1 MGAVDDRKHWVVLG
15 QLTRP
20 HGVHG
25 AVRARWYSPLADLTG
40 PLVEV
45 RLRRGDVVA
54 TFALAASRT
63 LDTTA
68 SLLRLAGVDSPEAA
82 GVWRGA
88 TIEVP
93 RALVPPAGD
102 DEVYLFELLGRT
114 VRTVDGRTLGT
125 TTRLYDY
132 GAGPVLGIA
141 PVAAPQQVAPTLRDD
156 GATLTAQATPPDV
169 ADLENR
175 TVAVDATQ
183 VRAVEHVTAATGA
196 QPSDVPGD
204 AAQNAAAPR
213 HTGRRGRRKR
223 HRVAQEAR
231 EELLVP
237 LLAGVLREVD
247 DAGEVVL
254 DLSAARLEV

>member
-45 RLRRGDVVA
+45 RLGLGDVVT
-54 TFALAASRT
+54 TFALAESRT
-63 LDTTA
+63 LDATA

-88 TIEVP
+88 MIEVP

-114 VRTVDGRTLGT
+114 VRTVDGQTLGT

-141 PVAAPQQVAPTLRDD
+141 PVAAPQQVAPTSRDH
-156 GATLTAQATPPDV
+156 GATPMSKTAPPGV
-169 ADLENR
+169 ADAQNL
-175 TVAVDATQ
+175 TVAVNATQ
-183 VRAVEHVTAATGA
+183 VRDAEHPIAATGA
-196 QPSDVPGD
+196 QQADAAGD
-204 AAQNAAAPR
+204 AAHDAAAPR

-247 DAGEVVL
+247 DAGGVVL
-254 DLSAARLEV
+254 DMAAARLEE